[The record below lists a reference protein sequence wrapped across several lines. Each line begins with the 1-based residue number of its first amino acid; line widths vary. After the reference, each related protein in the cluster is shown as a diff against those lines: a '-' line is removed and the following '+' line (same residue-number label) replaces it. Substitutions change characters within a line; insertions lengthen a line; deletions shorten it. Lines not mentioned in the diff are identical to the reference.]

1 LLRLPKDFYARP
13 PIAAALAAADFGP
26 VFRAVRTELNMT
38 QEQLATATGLAQS
51 QISKVERG
59 SQRLRSVKVIAR
71 VARALSIPS
80 GYLGFPGTD
89 STRPVSEQANAQKA
103 VLMAAV
109 HLLVDPAGN
118 PLPVAGRIGKSD
130 LERIR
135 QHFELFRLVDERIGG
150 GELRHVVT
158 EYLDRAYGLLGDQ
171 VRDPAT
177 RGELL
182 RLIGDLHLL
191 VAWMHLDADESAEAG
206 RQWDAA
212 LRIARSSQE
221 PVLAAHGLL
230 SRGQALHDRQRYEPA
245 LIAMNHALSLVDRA
259 PPAVATMV
267 ITAHQGIVHAEM
279 GNRNAALTAIGRA
292 QDAYVASERDDPK
305 WAHLRDEMWLT
316 LAEGRCISRLAHVG
330 LGDAAKGA
338 TLVRRAVAMNSV
350 EPGRT
355 AAVMYRELAVA
366 ELAVDGL
373 DDAKDA
379 FRRGF
384 AVATSLDSAGAI
396 RRLRADFRRYAM
408 RHVKRDKEIRDIGRD
423 LGAL

>member
-1 LLRLPKDFYARP
+1 MLRLPKDFYARP
-13 PIAAALAAADFGP
+13 AIAAALAAADFGP
-26 VFRAVRTELNMT
+26 VFRAVRAELSMT

-71 VARALSIPS
+71 VARALGIPS

-89 STRPVSEQANAQKA
+89 STRPVSEPANAQKA

-109 HLLVDPAGN
+109 RLLVDPAGN
-118 PLPVAGRIGKSD
+118 PLPIAGRIGQSD

-158 EYLDRAYGLLGDQ
+158 EYLDRAYGLLSDQ

-177 RGELL
+177 RAELL

-191 VAWMHLDADESAEAG
+191 VAWMHLDADEAAEAG

-212 LRIARSSQE
+212 LRIARTSQE

-245 LIAMNHALSLVDRA
+245 LLAMNHALSLVDRA

-292 QDAYVASERDDPK
+292 QDAYVASERDDPR

-316 LAEGRCISRLAHVG
+316 LAEGRCISRLSHVG
-330 LGDAAKGA
+330 LGDADKGA
-338 TLVRRAVAMNSV
+338 TLVRRAVAMNPV

-384 AVATSLDSAGAI
+384 AAATSLDSAGAI
-396 RRLRADFRRYAM
+396 RRLRVDFRRYAM